1 MKKQLF
7 ALFTGV
13 LLSLS
18 ACAGGGNEKGGFI
31 GKIEYTM
38 EYDLPE
44 AYESQRAM
52 MPTEMTTYI
61 GKDFTRVEQTT
72 GLGEQITIND
82 LKSGGSK
89 VLMNMMGQ
97 KIALSTEG
105 ADKEFEP
112 IVEELEGTKE
122 IAGYLCKQVRY
133 SVPNKDG
140 GEDVSYTIYYSEE
153 IGSEANTQFPGLNGF
168 PMEYVI
174 EAQGMTITYSAKK
187 VTEEKVSKDLAKVP
201 EGYEEMSYE
210 DFLKMMGQE

>member
-1 MKKQLF
+1 MKKHLL
-7 ALFTGV
+7 ALLTV
-13 LLSLS
+13 ALLSLS
-18 ACAGGGNEKGGFI
+18 ACAGEGNDGGGFI

-52 MPTEMTTYI
+52 MPTEMVTYI
-61 GKDFTRVEQTT
+61 GKGFTRVEQTT

-82 LKSGGSK
+82 LKTGGSK

-112 IVEELEGTKE
+112 LVEELEGTKE
-122 IAGYLCKQVRY
+122 IAGYTCKQVRY
-133 SVPNKDG
+133 SVPNKEG

-153 IGSEANTQFPGLNGF
+153 IGADANTQFPGLKGF

-174 EAQGMTITYSAKK
+174 ETQGMTITYTAKK
-187 VTEEKVSKDLAKVP
+187 VTEEKVSKKMAKVP
-201 EGYEEMSYE
+201 EGYEEMTYE
-210 DFLKMMGQE
+210 EFLKMMGQG